1 MDNSLILSNTWI
13 LDKSTAKKQI
23 LELIEW
29 WKNPLDMAN
38 WTFKITFRKDQWKA
52 SCYAEPEY
60 RTAQLNFYLDQ
71 LIPQFKTNYE
81 LEEFVV
87 HEMVHCLTWQLV
99 DLTETLIKSSDDKT
113 GVLWSEKEKKE
124 ENLVQKL
131 SDGLVMVK
139 YNLSSIPNSVT
150 AHSIERPRATRKKKK
165 K

>member
-1 MDNSLILSNTWI
+1 
-13 LDKSTAKKQI
+13 
-23 LELIEW
+23 
-29 WKNPLDMAN
+29 
-38 WTFKITFRKDQWKA
+38 
-52 SCYAEPEY
+52 
-60 RTAQLNFYLDQ
+60 
-71 LIPQFKTNYE
+71 
-81 LEEFVV
+81 
-87 HEMVHCLTWQLV
+87 MVHCLTWQLV